1 MLVGDVAPPPTDT
14 DAAPEASH
22 AVPSAEPLSSNGS
35 PLPTPADPTGPPAF
49 SGPPSAAA
57 IAYPSP
63 LIGSL
68 TQAVHHTA
76 PISAFL
82 CPTPLA
88 AVDVQPSAVF
98 GALSPNPS
106 NAADPLP
113 ASDTCSISAAD
124 SADPACQSPTPSG
137 ANIAEPEAAST
148 PPAASDMQ
156 HISAPGNAGSADSAE
171 PFPASDTSTDAPAAN
186 NNAAVQQAPDLS
198 TDGASQTSDLL
209 QADVQH
215 QTTQADGSLQA
226 SNAAWSPSQ
235 EGASLHSDLDTS
247 NAPEASST
255 MIVPIE
261 STSAPGSPTESTEQL
276 PIRRTASDI
285 SAAGKSINQV
295 PAQAHDNLQQHQPA
309 QQPEDDREEDDQE
322 VDSDTDSDIAAQLV
336 NINDGAAAPE
346 CAVPN
351 DGANAENPPTAPPGS
366 HGPQS
371 SGNFNRTNMVHP
383 QPTFILWWSPVSSFL
398 DMAHSQ
404 EQ

>member
-76 PISAFL
+76 PISALL

-113 ASDTCSISAAD
+113 ASDTRSISAAD

-156 HISAPGNAGSADSAE
+156 HISAPGNAGSADSA
-171 PFPASDTSTDAPAAN
+171 
-186 NNAAVQQAPDLS
+186 DLS
-198 TDGASQTSDLL
+198 
-209 QADVQH
+209 QH
-215 QTTQADGSLQA
+215 QT
-226 SNAAWSPSQ
+226 
-235 EGASLHSDLDTS
+235 
-247 NAPEASST
+247 
-255 MIVPIE
+255 
-261 STSAPGSPTESTEQL
+261 
-276 PIRRTASDI
+276 
-285 SAAGKSINQV
+285 
-295 PAQAHDNLQQHQPA
+295 PAQMH
-309 QQPEDDREEDDQE
+309 QQPTTMLPY
-322 VDSDTDSDIAAQLV
+322 SKLLT
-336 NINDGAAAPE
+336 
-346 CAVPN
+346 
-351 DGANAENPPTAPPGS
+351 
-366 HGPQS
+366 
-371 SGNFNRTNMVHP
+371 
-383 QPTFILWWSPVSSFL
+383 
-398 DMAHSQ
+398 
-404 EQ
+404 